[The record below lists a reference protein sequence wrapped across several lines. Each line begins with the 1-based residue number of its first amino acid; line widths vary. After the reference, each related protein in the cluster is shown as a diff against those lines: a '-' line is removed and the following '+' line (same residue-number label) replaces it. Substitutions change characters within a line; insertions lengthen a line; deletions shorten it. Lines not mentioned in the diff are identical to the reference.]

1 MRTFIFACIHN
12 AGRSQM
18 SAAFFNQLV
27 DPDLARGISAGTQPA
42 EHVHPVVVD
51 AMREVG
57 IDLSN
62 AKPQKLTAELA
73 QNAEMLVTMGCGDE
87 CPYVP
92 GLKRDDWPLPDPKGQ
107 GIESVRQT
115 RDEIKRR
122 ILDLLAREQL
132 SAHSPKHSGSR

>member
-1 MRTFIFACIHN
+1 MRTFIFACVHN

-18 SAAFFNQLV
+18 SAAFFNQHV
-27 DPDLARGISAGTQPA
+27 DPKLAHAISAGTRPA
-42 EHVHPVVVD
+42 EHVHAVVVD

-62 AKPQKLTAELA
+62 ARPQKLTAELA

-92 GLKRDDWPLPDPKGQ
+92 GLKRDDWPLPDPKEQ
-107 GIESVRQT
+107 GIEAVRQT
-115 RDEIKRR
+115 RDEIKQRV
-122 ILDLLAREQL
+122 LQLLAQEQL
-132 SAHSPKHSGSR
+132 STNTISA

>member
-27 DPDLARGISAGTQPA
+27 DPDLAHGISAGTHPA

-92 GLKRDDWPLPDPKGQ
+92 GLRRDDWPLPDPKGQ
-107 GIESVRQT
+107 GLEIVRQT
-115 RDEIKRR
+115 RDEIKQRV
-122 ILDLLAREQL
+122 LKLLAQEQL
-132 SAHSPKHSGSR
+132 NTIQA

>member
-1 MRTFIFACIHN
+1 MRTFIFACVHN

-27 DPDLARGISAGTQPA
+27 DPRLARAISAGTHPA
-42 EHVHPVVVD
+42 EYVHPVVVD

-62 AKPQKLTAELA
+62 AKPQKLTQELA
-73 QNAEMLVTMGCGDE
+73 QNAEILITMGCGDE

-92 GLKRDDWPLPDPKGQ
+92 GLRRDDWPLPDPKGQ
-107 GIESVRQT
+107 GIESVRKT
-115 RDEIKRR
+115 RDEIKERVLR
-122 ILDLLAREQL
+122 LLVQEQL
-132 SAHSPKHSGSR
+132 SRKEVPA

>member
-1 MRTFIFACIHN
+1 MRTFISACIHN

-27 DPDLARGISAGTQPA
+27 DPDLAHGISAGTHPA

-92 GLKRDDWPLPDPKGQ
+92 GLRRDDWPLPDPKGQ
-107 GIESVRQT
+107 GLEIVRQT
-115 RDEIKRR
+115 RDEIKERV
-122 ILDLLAREQL
+122 LKLLAQEQL
-132 SAHSPKHSGSR
+132 NTIPA

>member
-18 SAAFFNQLV
+18 SAAFFNQLAG
-27 DPDLARGISAGTQPA
+27 PELAHGISAGTQPA

-57 IDLSN
+57 IDLSD
-62 AKPQKLTAELA
+62 AKPQKLTIELA
-73 QNAEMLVTMGCGDE
+73 QNAEMLVTMGCEDE

-92 GLKRDDWPLPDPKGQ
+92 GLRHDDWPLPDPKGQ
-107 GIESVRQT
+107 GIGSVRQT

-122 ILDLLAREQL
+122 VLQLLAQEKL
-132 SAHSPKHSGSR
+132 SGNIV